1 MNTPFASHFL
11 GRIVFRFV
19 FIYFFIYNLR
29 FLLNDLPFVGR
40 LGESYESALHIII
53 PWVGKYILRLPHDI
67 TVFSAGSGD
76 TTYDYVLVL
85 CLIVISASLA
95 LGWTLLKRHQVDDS
109 KLHQWL
115 RVYVRYSLALAM
127 ISYGVVKFIPGGQF
141 PAPTLDRLLQP
152 FGDASPMGLLWTF
165 MGASKGY
172 NVFTGAAEIIGG
184 LLLITPRTTLLGS
197 LVCFGVLTNVV
208 MLNFCYDVPVK
219 LYSSHLAAMSLF
231 LMVPDLGRLA
241 NLLLFNRP
249 VEPVEYRPLFA
260 QKRLNVA
267 AQLFGVGCM
276 LLFTGWSLYDLHTEL
291 KAETGPEAQSPLRG
305 IWVVEEFEVD
315 GQVRPPLL
323 TEGER
328 WRRVVFD
335 YPGWIGIQLV
345 NDSRQRFLLDLDLEK
360 KTLTLGNRDHPD
372 WESVFTF
379 DRPESEVLLVEGD
392 LDNHH
397 LRARL
402 HRIPEPQF
410 LLKTRG
416 FHWITEHTFN
426 R

>member
-1 MNTPFASHFL
+1 MNTPSESHFP
-11 GRIVFRFV
+11 GRIAFRFV
-19 FIYFFIYNLR
+19 FIYFISYNLR
-29 FLLNDLPFVGR
+29 FLLADLPFIEP
-40 LGESYESALHIII
+40 LGKHYENTLRIIV
-53 PWVGKYILRLPHDI
+53 PWVGKHILHLQNDI
-67 TVFSAGSGD
+67 TVFTRGSGD

-85 CLIVISASLA
+85 CLIVISAGAA
-95 LGWTLLKRHQVDDS
+95 LSWTVLERKPVDYQ

-127 ISYGVVKFIPGGQF
+127 ITYGVVKIIPGGQF

-172 NVFTGAAEIIGG
+172 NMFAGAAEIAGG

-208 MLNFCYDVPVK
+208 MLNLCYDVPVK
-219 LYSSHLAAMSLF
+219 LYSLHLAMMSIF
-231 LMVPDLGRLA
+231 LVFPDVRRLA
-241 NLLLFNRP
+241 DLLLFNRP
-249 VEPVEYRPLFA
+249 VEPIEHRPLFT

-267 AQLFGVGCM
+267 AQLFGIGFM

-291 KAETGPEAQSPLRG
+291 QAETSPAARSPFHG
-305 IWVVEEFEVD
+305 IWFVEEFEVD

-323 TEGER
+323 TDGER

-335 YPGWIGIQLV
+335 YPEWMAIQLV
-345 NDSRQRFLLDLDLEK
+345 NDSRRRFLLDLNLEK
-360 KTLTLGNRDHPD
+360 KTLTLGNRDNPD
-372 WESVFTF
+372 WEAVLTF
-379 DRPESEVLLVEGD
+379 DRPESEILLVEGD
-392 LDNHH
+392 LDNYH

-410 LLKTRG
+410 LLKNRG
-416 FHWITEHTFN
+416 FHWVTEYSFN